1 MYTDFLNPNNPSNLW
16 IKKGLIMKKILILS
30 LIILSAG
37 MVSANVNYLPA
48 GDVETRWYSGENPD
62 GTKGAAGKL
71 RHGRKGAPCLGI
83 PAFGELVLADIKG
96 SGTIRRI
103 WCTTVGF
110 EPEMLRSLVIE
121 MYWDG
126 ADKPAVQA
134 PMADFFG
141 QTFGHMVPF
150 ENAFFSSPKG
160 TSFNCVVPMSFRTG
174 ARIVMKNETDTGVG
188 LFYEVDAT
196 VGEKHGDGMMY
207 FHSQWRRE
215 NFTKLRE
222 DFTILPKIEGR
233 GRFLGCHLGFRS
245 NPDYSGAWWG
255 EGEVK
260 IYVDGDR
267 ELPSL
272 CGTGTEDYIG
282 SGYGQDVFSHLYQGN
297 TFSTEQAAYHKDAYS
312 FYRLHIPDPVYFKTD
327 IRATIQVMGGPTYPE
342 MIAMLDRNPDLK
354 LMKAGN
360 GKEYYT
366 REELE
371 ADPKA
376 AGYLERTDDWC
387 ATAYWYMTSPVNDL
401 PAIAPVEE
409 RIKDLPAK
417 KK

>member
-1 MYTDFLNPNNPSNLW
+1 MKFFL
-16 IKKGLIMKKILILS
+16 MLS
-30 LIILSAG
+30 LIVLSCG
-37 MVSANVNYLPA
+37 MVSAQVNYLPE
-48 GDVETRWYSGENPD
+48 GDVKTLWFSGENQD
-62 GTKGAAGKL
+62 GAKGAGGKL

-83 PAFGELVLADIKG
+83 PAGGELVLADIKD

-126 ADKPAVQA
+126 EDKPAVQA
-134 PMADFFG
+134 PMSDFFG
-141 QTFGHMVPF
+141 QTFGNMVAF

-160 TSFNCVVPMSFRTG
+160 TSFNCVAPMSFRTG
-174 ARIVMKNETDTGVG
+174 ARIVMKNETDTAVG
-188 LFYEVDAT
+188 IFYEVDAT
-196 VGEKHGDGMMY
+196 VGEQHGEGMMY
-207 FHSQWRRE
+207 FHSYWRRE

-222 DFTILPKIEGR
+222 DFTILPKTEGR
-233 GRFLGCHLGFRS
+233 GRFLGCNLGFRS

-260 IYVDGDR
+260 IFLDGDG
-267 ELPSL
+267 ELPTL

-282 SGYGQDVFSHLYQGN
+282 SGYGQHNFSHLYQGN
-297 TFSTEQAAYHKDAYS
+297 TFVTEQNLTHKDAYS
-312 FYRLHIPDPVYFKTD
+312 FYRLHIPDPVYFKSD

-342 MIAMLDRNPDLK
+342 MLTMLDRNPDLK

-371 ADPKA
+371 AADPST

-387 ATAYWYMTSPVNDL
+387 ATAYWYMTSPVNEL
-401 PAIAPVEE
+401 PAIAPVEA
-409 RIKDLPAK
+409 RIADLPLK

>member
-1 MYTDFLNPNNPSNLW
+1 MIFVFLGGAGVE
-16 IKKGLIMKKILILS
+16 KKDLIMKKSLMLS
-30 LIILSAG
+30 LIVLSAG
-37 MVSANVNYLPA
+37 MVSAQVNVLPE
-48 GDVETRWYSGENPD
+48 GDVRTVWFSGENQE
-62 GTKGAAGKL
+62 GAKGAGGQL

-83 PAFGELVLADIKG
+83 PANGELVLADIKE

-126 ADKPAVQA
+126 EDKPAVQV
-134 PMADFFG
+134 PFADFFG

-174 ARIVMKNETDTGVG
+174 ARIVVKNETDIPVG
-188 LFYEVDAT
+188 IFYEVDAT
-196 VGEKHGDGMMY
+196 VGDVHGEGMMY
-207 FHSQWRRE
+207 FHSHWRRE

-222 DFTILPKIEGR
+222 DFTILPKVEGR

-260 IYVDGDR
+260 IFLDGDTD
-267 ELPSL
+267 LPTL

-282 SGYGQDVFSHLYQGN
+282 SGYGQHNFSHLYQGN
-297 TFSTEQAAYHKDAYS
+297 TFVTEQNQTHKDSYS
-312 FYRLHIPDPVYFKTD
+312 FYRLHIPDPVYFKSD

-342 MIAMLDRNPDLK
+342 MLTMLDRNPELK
-354 LMKAGN
+354 LMKAGT
-360 GKEYYT
+360 GKDYYT

-371 ADPKA
+371 AADPA
-376 AGYLERTDDWC
+376 TAGYLERTDDWC

-401 PAIAPVEE
+401 PEIAPVDE
-409 RIKDLPAK
+409 RIKDLPLK
-417 KK
+417 VK